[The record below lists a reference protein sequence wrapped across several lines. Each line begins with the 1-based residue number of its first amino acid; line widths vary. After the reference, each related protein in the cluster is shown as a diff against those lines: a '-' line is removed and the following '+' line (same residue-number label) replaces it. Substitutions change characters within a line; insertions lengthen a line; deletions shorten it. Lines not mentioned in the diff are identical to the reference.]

1 MLYYLVSRRN
11 PLKRE
16 EIKWYAQPVR
26 VRPIELQTLAT
37 DIESRTTLSRAD
49 VKGLLDGARTH
60 RAIGGRKPRGA
71 GRFGL
76 FQTQNPQQRRKGK
89 EEIHTEKH
97 PRHARTLSLQH
108 EVAPLLFDA
117 RRQCAPDA
125 GKERKGPDART
136 EKRTII
142 TPNAML
148 ALRYRS
154 RRAGKLT
161 EIVFI

>member
-1 MLYYLVSRRN
+1 MVCTARACKTDRTANFGYGHRKPNDAEPRR
-11 PLKRE
+11 R
-16 EIKWYAQPVR
+16 
-26 VRPIELQTLAT
+26 
-37 DIESRTTLSRAD
+37 
-49 VKGLLDGARTH
+49 KGAARCGGARTH

-108 EVAPLLFDA
+108 EVAPLLFA
-117 RRQCAPDA
+117 AKRQCAPDA

-142 TPNAML
+142 TPISML

>member
-49 VKGLLDGARTH
+49 VKGLLDAVEHELIAQLAAGNRVALGDLGSFKLKIRS
-60 RAIGGRKPRGA
+60 RGE
-71 GRFGL
+71 
-76 FQTQNPQQRRKGK
+76 K
-89 EEIHTEKH
+89 EKKKFTPKNM
-97 PRHARTLSLQH
+97 RTLSLQH
-108 EVAPLLFDA
+108 EVAPLLFA
-117 RRQCAPDA
+117 AKRQCAPDA

-142 TPNAML
+142 TPISML